1 MVLIALGYSS
11 NKQVLKLEKWLK
23 MLLLHSC
30 VWMKGSISC
39 CCCLLVKAP
48 LKSRTKAAEL
58 LTETWL
64 YSIVYYFHN
73 YGPHYHLVWIP
84 DPHRYQQNSCTEL
97 MTLVQFHSFHVR
109 NHARDDGNTLHSVA
123 KSQKKSLLKFLFS
136 AKKILWIS
144 FHLFWKNISQH
155 LQKNSNEFL
164 KLQKEF
170 SFRLRIT
177 FSRPK

>member
-109 NHARDDGNTLHSVA
+109 NHARDDGNTLHSVE

-136 AKKILWIS
+136 AKK
-144 FHLFWKNISQH
+144 FF
-155 LQKNSNEFL
+155 EFL
-164 KLQKEF
+164 SICFERI
-170 SFRLRIT
+170 FRNIYKKIQMN
-177 FSRPK
+177 F

>member
-1 MVLIALGYSS
+1 MMVLIALGYSS

-109 NHARDDGNTLHSVA
+109 NHARWWKHTAQCSKITEKVPTKN
-123 KSQKKSLLKFLFS
+123 
-136 AKKILWIS
+136 KILKVR
-144 FHLFWKNISQH
+144 FFCQV
-155 LQKNSNEFL
+155 SNFVY
-164 KLQKEF
+164 K
-170 SFRLRIT
+170 
-177 FSRPK
+177 